1 MMDWALNWS
10 DWFALLGLFA
20 SLSLLSIGAG
30 ALTTTP
36 QMYLFL
42 VVQKGWL
49 SATAFST
56 SIAIA
61 QASPG
66 PNMLFVAL
74 FGWNVGTAQGQ
85 WTWGVIALLT
95 ALAGFLLPS
104 SICTVY
110 GTRWVRQNQS
120 RPWVRAFKIA
130 VAPVSSGLLA
140 STGWMLMQADESGSG
155 DWRLWLLTVVTAVL
169 VWKTRLHLLLLLAA
183 GALAGVLASL
193 AGVRF

>member
-1 MMDWALNWS
+1 MDWMLNWS
-10 DWFALLGLFA
+10 DWFALLTLFA
-20 SLSLLSIGAG
+20 SLSLLSVGAG

-95 ALAGFLLPS
+95 ALVGFLLPS
-104 SICTVY
+104 SICTIY
-110 GTRWVRQNQS
+110 GTRWVRHNQN

-130 VAPVSSGLLA
+130 VAPISSGLLA
-140 STGWMLMQADESGSG
+140 STGWMLMQADASGST
-155 DWRLWLLTVVTAVL
+155 DWRLWVLTVVTALL
-169 VWKTRLHLLLLLAA
+169 VWQTRLHLLWLLLV
-183 GALAGVLASL
+183 GAGVGVVLSL
-193 AGVRF
+193 AGMGF